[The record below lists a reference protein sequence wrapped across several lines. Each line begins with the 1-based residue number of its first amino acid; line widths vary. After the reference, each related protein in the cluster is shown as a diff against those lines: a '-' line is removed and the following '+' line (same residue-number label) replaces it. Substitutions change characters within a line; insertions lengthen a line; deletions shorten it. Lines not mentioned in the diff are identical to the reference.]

1 MKSDL
6 RHLDIIIGRNLKQL
20 RLSKGMTQSN
30 LAEALGLTFQQVQ
43 KYETGAN
50 RISGSRLL
58 EIARILQADLATVL
72 PMNGHTESA
81 PQSVVSHDTSR
92 LLRSFET
99 ITDPKLRH
107 AILRLVQ
114 NIARVETQT
123 QNERD
128 GQ

>member
-6 RHLDIIIGRNLKQL
+6 RQLDIIIGRNLKQL

-72 PMNGHTESA
+72 PMNGHAGSA
-81 PQSVVSHDTSR
+81 PQSVVSRDTSR
-92 LLRSFET
+92 LLRSFEA
-99 ITDPKLRH
+99 ITDPNLRH

-114 NIARVETQT
+114 NMARVETQT

>member
-58 EIARILQADLATVL
+58 EIARILQIDLAMIL
-72 PMNGHTESA
+72 PMDGHTKRA
-81 PQSVVSHDTSR
+81 PQSVVRHDTSR
-92 LLRSFET
+92 LLRSFEA
-99 ITDPKLRH
+99 ITDPKLRL

-114 NIARVETQT
+114 NMARETQT
-123 QNERD
+123 QNQRD
-128 GQ
+128 G